1 MPPVAWCPPRDAL
14 TMLMNARRRGVVT
27 HLPETQRMSATPAAL
42 RSTPWAPLRH
52 PVFRALWIA
61 ALASNFGASMH
72 EVGEG
77 WLMTTLSPS
86 PLSVALLQ
94 AAESLAIFLLAI
106 PAGALADVVDRRR
119 LSIATQGWLLVGA
132 TALGALA
139 ITHRMTPP
147 ILIVLTFAMGI
158 GVALDAPLWQALVA
172 ETVSREELPRAVM
185 LGGLS
190 MNLARAFAPGLGGFL
205 VAAAGPPAVFFLNA
219 ATFAIVIIVLMRWR
233 RVQAPSVAPP
243 ERWLGAIQ
251 SGLRYTRHSPQVLA
265 AFVRAAATV
274 FGPVCL
280 LALLPS
286 FARGT
291 LGLDSFGYGVLLG
304 CMGIGAVGAA
314 AILPAFEEN
323 LSADA
328 TLSVGTML
336 LACAL
341 GGLSFA
347 PSLASAAPTMLVV
360 GFAWMSVISSVNVAV
375 QTATPSW
382 VRARVSSVFMVVFQS
397 ALLSGAIVWGLIAA
411 RTTVRTA
418 LLCSAFATLA
428 SAALRFR
435 FALVRQMPDF
445 SPVAWP
451 EPKLVCAPPEDAGPV
466 LVSIGYR
473 VAAENVSAF
482 AAAMRTLARIR
493 RREGAYYW
501 GLYRDASSADLYQEV
516 FLVDSWAEHL
526 RQHARVS
533 AEERTAEDRVRE
545 LTEKGEPNV
554 RHLIAVTDE

>member
-1 MPPVAWCPPRDAL
+1 
-14 TMLMNARRRGVVT
+14 
-27 HLPETQRMSATPAAL
+27 MS
-42 RSTPWAPLRH
+42 RSTPWAPLRQ

-61 ALASNFGASMH
+61 GLASNFGAWMH

-77 WLMTTLSPS
+77 WLMTSLSPS

-94 AAESLAIFLLAI
+94 AAESLATFLLAI

-119 LSIATQGWLLVGA
+119 LSMVTQGWLLVGA
-132 TALGALA
+132 TVLGFLTV
-139 ITHRMTPP
+139 THRMTPP
-147 ILIVLTFAMGI
+147 LLIALTFAMGI
-158 GVALDAPLWQALVA
+158 GAALDTPLWQALVA
-172 ETVSREELPRAVM
+172 ETVSREELPLAVM

-190 MNLARAFAPGLGGFL
+190 VNLARAFAPGLGGFL

-219 ATFAIVIIVLMRWR
+219 ATFTIVIFVLMRWR
-233 RVQAPSVAPP
+233 RVQTRSVAPP
-243 ERWLGAIQ
+243 ERWLGAMQI
-251 SGLRYTRHSPQVLA
+251 GLRYTRYSPQVLA
-265 AFVRAAATV
+265 AFVRAAATL
-274 FGPVCL
+274 FGGICL

-291 LGLDSFGYGVLLG
+291 LGLGSPGYGVLLG
-304 CMGIGAVGAA
+304 CMGIGAVGGAA
-314 AILPAFEEN
+314 ALTALEER

-328 TLSVGTML
+328 TLSSGTIV

-347 PSLASAAPTMLVV
+347 PSLASAAVAMLVV
-360 GFAWMSVISSVNVAV
+360 GFAWMSVISSLNVAV

-397 ALLSGAIVWGLIAA
+397 ALLSGAIVWGVIAT
-411 RTTVRTA
+411 RTSVRTA
-418 LLCSAFATLA
+418 LLGSALVTLA

-435 FALVRQMPDF
+435 FALARETPDF

-473 VAAENVSAF
+473 VAGENLSAF
-482 AAAMRTLARIR
+482 IETMGELQRIR
-493 RREGAYYW
+493 KREGAYYW

-516 FLVDSWAEHL
+516 YLVDSWAEHL

-533 AEERTAEDRVRE
+533 AQERAIEDRVRE
-545 LTEKGEPNV
+545 LTMERGELSV
-554 RHLIAVTDE
+554 RHLIAVTDK